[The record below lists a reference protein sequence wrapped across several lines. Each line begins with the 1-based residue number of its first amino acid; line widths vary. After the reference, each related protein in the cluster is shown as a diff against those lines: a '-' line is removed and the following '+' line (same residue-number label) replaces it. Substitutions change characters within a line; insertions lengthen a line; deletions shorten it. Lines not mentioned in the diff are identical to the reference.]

1 MTIRLQTDLLPG
13 YARATYAGPYVRDEG
28 LRAWESAFAFASAE
42 NQPLLLID
50 TLGLS
55 GQPPT
60 TMDRHD
66 HGMKL
71 AALQKEYD
79 CVHAVAI
86 VGKEPMIEPD
96 RFLALIANSSGANV
110 QVFETV
116 QAALDWLESE
126 GSRLEKHADS
136 GSRP

>member
-1 MTIRLQTDLLPG
+1 MTITIQTDLLPG
-13 YARATYAGPYVRDEG
+13 YARVTYAGPYNRDDA
-28 LRAWESAFAFASAE
+28 LRAWESGFAFASAE
-42 NQPLLLID
+42 NQPLLLIEIF
-50 TLGLS
+50 GIS

-71 AALQKEYD
+71 AALQKEYQS
-79 CVHAVAI
+79 VHAVAI
-86 VGKEPMIEPD
+86 VGKEPIIEPD

-110 QVFETV
+110 QVFDTV
-116 QAALDWLESE
+116 QAALEWLESE

-136 GSRP
+136 TSRP